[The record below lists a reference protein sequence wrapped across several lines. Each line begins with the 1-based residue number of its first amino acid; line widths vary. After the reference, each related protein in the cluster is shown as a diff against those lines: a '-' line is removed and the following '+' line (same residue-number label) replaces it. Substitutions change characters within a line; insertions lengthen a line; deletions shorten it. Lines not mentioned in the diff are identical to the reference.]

1 VAVVEPLWPDR
12 LFNWYHGPIFGKSLR
27 PMQSS
32 NNGLH
37 IRRQGTLDDISLHV
51 SIRRDALAFTT
62 QVYVNDRQLHSE
74 AEKLTHALERVFDPP
89 EPQDVVLAFGLKAPR
104 SPSFELAIQIDKL
117 GHVRMD
123 VSMVARFMDTAP
135 PLKSDT
141 CTIHLISD
149 LASLDSFAAQLSGL
163 SNGEN
168 PTAQF
173 SAE

>member
-1 VAVVEPLWPDR
+1 
-12 LFNWYHGPIFGKSLR
+12 
-27 PMQSS
+27 MQSLT
-32 NNGLH
+32 NGVH
-37 IRRQGTLDDISLHV
+37 IRRQGTHDDISLDV
-51 SIRRDALAFTT
+51 SIRRDALAFAT

-74 AEKLTHALERVFDPP
+74 AGKLTHALERVFARTEPP
-89 EPQDVVLAFGLKAPR
+89 DVVLAFGLKAPH